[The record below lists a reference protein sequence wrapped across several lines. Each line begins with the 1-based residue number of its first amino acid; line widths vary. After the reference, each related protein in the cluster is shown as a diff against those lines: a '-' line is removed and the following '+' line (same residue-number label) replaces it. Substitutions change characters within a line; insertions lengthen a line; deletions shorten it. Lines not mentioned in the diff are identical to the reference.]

1 MSPGSLKL
9 VFFICVLLMCA
20 FESEAQRKRPVPAGK
35 STTSAAQPKVRE
47 IGQTAVV
54 LDETLSVLRV
64 MPSLFADSIQ
74 RMRRGREV
82 KILGVQEADG
92 VKFFKITAE
101 PKNYGWVQ
109 ADAVFGK
116 FRLTDEERLARLV
129 QASSGFEQLEVA
141 AYYFSLY
148 PTSKFRPA
156 ILLLFGDL
164 CQETAVRLSREATS
178 RLDRREMAA
187 TAAPLHSYYLNY
199 VGLDRYRKLGIN
211 FKFDP
216 AIRSYYYDGG
226 SWRELINK
234 FPGSPEAVEA
244 IKRLGLIRERSGSA
258 GTK

>member
-1 MSPGSLKL
+1 MRSH
-9 VFFICVLLMCA
+9 VTAIVALLSVILFA
-20 FESEAQRKRPVPAGK
+20 NLDIRAQRKRMGSIPTAVKA
-35 STTSAAQPKVRE
+35 RE

-54 LDETLSVLRV
+54 LDETLSVLRIT
-64 MPSLFADSIQ
+64 PSLFADGVQ

-82 KILGVQEADG
+82 KILSVADADG
-92 VKFFKITAE
+92 VKFFKVTAE

-116 FRLTDEERLARLV
+116 FRPADEERLARLV

-148 PTSKFRPA
+148 PKSKFRPA

-187 TAAPLHSYYLNY
+187 SAAPLHSYYLNY
-199 VGLDRYRKLGIN
+199 VGLDRYRKLGIT
-211 FKFDP
+211 FKFNP
-216 AIRSYYYDGG
+216 ATKTYYYEGG
-226 SWRELINK
+226 AWRELAEK
-234 FPGSPEAVEA
+234 FPSAPEAAEA
-244 IKRLGLIRERSGSA
+244 MKRLDSISGRASA
-258 GTK
+258 ATPSK

>member
-1 MSPGSLKL
+1 MNAGSLKL
-9 VFFICVLLMCA
+9 VILICVLFLFA
-20 FESEAQRKRPVPAGK
+20 FESKAQKKRVPVGK
-35 STTSAAQPKVRE
+35 VTTSTAPKARE

-64 MPSLFADSIQ
+64 TPSLFAEGIQ

-82 KILGVQEADG
+82 KILGVQDADG
-92 VKFFKITAE
+92 VRFFKVTAE
-101 PKNYGWVQ
+101 PKNFGWVQ

-116 FRLTDEERLARLV
+116 FRPTDEERLARLV
-129 QASSGFEQLEVA
+129 QASSGFEQLEIA
-141 AYYFSLY
+141 AYYFTLY
-148 PTSKFRPA
+148 PNSQFRPA

-164 CQETAVRLSREATS
+164 CQETAVRLSKEATS

-211 FKFDP
+211 FKFNS
-216 AIRSYYYDGG
+216 AIRSFYYDGG
-226 SWRELINK
+226 SWRELVNK
-234 FPGSPEAVEA
+234 FPKAPEVVEA
-244 IKRLGLIRERSGSA
+244 IKRLDSIRERSDAA